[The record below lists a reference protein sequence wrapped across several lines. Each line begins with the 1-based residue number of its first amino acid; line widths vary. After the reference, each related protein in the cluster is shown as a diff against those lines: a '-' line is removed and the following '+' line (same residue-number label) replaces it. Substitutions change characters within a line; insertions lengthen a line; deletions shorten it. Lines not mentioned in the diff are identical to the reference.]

1 MFLCHSSP
9 HSFFTSPATFGLY
22 SYFLYS
28 KNMILESRSGVSR
41 KAEKSLDTLGSTATL
56 VILVVIPLSTV
67 VAWSSLG
74 CLRCSAFRIDAPFQ
88 RQRNVFVANH
98 RNENGSA
105 LSILG
110 IFLLSTQAGTR
121 RHMVN
126 ICEYCA

>member
-1 MFLCHSSP
+1 M
-9 HSFFTSPATFGLY
+9 
-22 SYFLYS
+22 
-28 KNMILESRSGVSR
+28 SR
-41 KAEKSLDTLGSTATL
+41 KAENSLDTLGSTATL
-56 VILVVIPLSTV
+56 VVIPLSKV

-74 CLRCSAFRIDAPFQ
+74 CLRCSAFTIDAPFQ

-126 ICEYCA
+126 IYVNIVLDWPGQSWFKIDWRQVAGHWS

>member
-1 MFLCHSSP
+1 
-9 HSFFTSPATFGLY
+9 
-22 SYFLYS
+22 
-28 KNMILESRSGVSR
+28 VSR
-41 KAEKSLDTLGSTATL
+41 KAENSLDTLGSTATL
-56 VILVVIPLSTV
+56 VVIPLSKV

-74 CLRCSAFRIDAPFQ
+74 CLRCSAFTIDAPFQ